1 MAWLQIQLL
10 GGFAMRT
17 EPGSACVL
25 PTKKARALLAYLAL
39 PAGRFH
45 SRQKLTAL
53 LWDDSPEMQAQQSFR
68 QALVAMRRAIGDGLR
83 DASPSRMKS
92 QS

>member
-1 MAWLQIQLL
+1 MAWLQLQLL
-10 GGFAMRT
+10 GGFVVRT
-17 EPGSACVL
+17 EAGSVCVL

-53 LWDDSPEMQAQQSFR
+53 LWATPPKCKPNKAFG
-68 QALVAMRRAIGDGLR
+68 RRWW
-83 DASPSRMKS
+83 P
-92 QS
+92 